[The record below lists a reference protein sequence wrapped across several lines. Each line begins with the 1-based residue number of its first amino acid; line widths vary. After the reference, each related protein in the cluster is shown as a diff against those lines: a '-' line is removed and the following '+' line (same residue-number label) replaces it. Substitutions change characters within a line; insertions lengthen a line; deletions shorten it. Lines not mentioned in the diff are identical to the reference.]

1 VIKDVPAVTPVTTP
15 PETVATEGEAEV
27 QGLEVAAVPD
37 PVNVVVAPI
46 QADAVPEMV
55 GSALIVTVCVAE
67 QPLLSVYVMTEVPA
81 ATPETTPPETVA
93 TEVVAEVQG
102 LEVAAVPDPVNVV
115 VAPIQADA
123 VPEMVGSALIVTVCV
138 VEQPLLLV

>member
-1 VIKDVPAVTPVTTP
+1 MV
-15 PETVATEGEAEV
+15 AEV
-27 QGLEVAAVPD
+27 GLTDTLGNEW
-37 PVNVVVAPI
+37 
-46 QADAVPEMV
+46 
-55 GSALIVTVCVAE
+55 IVTVCVAE
-67 QPLLSVYVMTEVPA
+67 QPLLFVYVMTEVPA

-138 VEQPLLLV
+138 EEQPLLSV

>member
-1 VIKDVPAVTPVTTP
+1 MTEVPAATPETTP
-15 PETVATEGEAEV
+15 PETVATEVVAEV

-102 LEVAAVPDPVNVV
+102 LEVAAKRKSKDLTKR
-115 VAPIQADA
+115 QCLSLS
-123 VPEMVGSALIVTVCV
+123 MW
-138 VEQPLLLV
+138 LLLRYRQMWYQKWLATH